1 MECIETPESSSIG
14 RFCYD
19 GLNQI
24 LLIEFKNGGIYYYH
38 EVPESVFREMTVA
51 SSKGQF
57 FLENIRGEYDYTRI

>member
-19 GLNQI
+19 ALNQI
-24 LLIEFKNGGIYYYH
+24 LLIEFKNGGIYKYH
-38 EVPESVFREMTVA
+38 LVPETVFREMLAA